1 MSECMRWAHAA
12 DEAVEVVLNS
22 PHDLNQ
28 LKARCEG
35 WADGGDSPMGEEEVA
50 KWRRYGELVYE
61 EDAPFETYT

>member
-1 MSECMRWAHAA
+1 
-12 DEAVEVVLNS
+12 VEVVLNS
-22 PHDLNQ
+22 PHDLSQ